1 MHQTINETGSS
12 PGTTASG
19 ATEEAATP
27 RGAEEEVEGAGVEE
41 GATRTLL
48 GTHAT
53 KTGTTTVTRTIRI
66 DRDSPGTT
74 GVLRSQTRGSLAIRT
89 GADASLATTRGSI
102 SSSLEARTL
111 GATSS
116 SSITTSTVAIQVQT
130 DRQTTVTKTFRN
142 QTTFR

>member
-1 MHQTINETGSS
+1 MPKNIRKKKTIIEIGSS
-12 PGTTASG
+12 PGTTTSG
-19 ATEEAATP
+19 ATEAAATP
-27 RGAEEEVEGAGVEE
+27 RGAEEEAEGAGVEE
-41 GATRTLL
+41 GVTRTPL

-66 DRDSPGTT
+66 GRDSPGAT

-89 GADASLATTRGSI
+89 GTDTSLAATRGS

-116 SSITTSTVAIQVQT
+116 SSITTSTVAIQV
-130 DRQTTVTKTFRN
+130 
-142 QTTFR
+142 